1 LKVGGPRCAWRRG
14 NPAFD
19 CPAVSTYDI
28 VPGIGSVRA
37 GEVSKALGQIG
48 RLLNSWIVNAKRLF
62 HLLIALAFM
71 FLTLLVGFQ
80 AYVEWGEYRNAP
92 GQGLVYVYMYGG
104 FAVFLAILCL
114 FSFAKARSVR

>member
-1 LKVGGPRCAWRRG
+1 MSR
-14 NPAFD
+14 
-19 CPAVSTYDI
+19 
-28 VPGIGSVRA
+28 IGS
-37 GEVSKALGQIG
+37 
-48 RLLNSWIVNAKRLF
+48 LLNQWLLHAKRAF

-80 AYVEWGEYRNAP
+80 AYTEWGEYRNAP
-92 GQGLVYVYMYGG
+92 AQGLVYVYMYGG